1 MKKIYRT
8 FTLAAVIGVILA
20 GCGLFGIQGRAAAAP
35 NDGEQGLAPATRRE
49 LARARMATAR
59 YHNISRAIADGYVD
73 IDVVIPNM
81 GFHYLRPA
89 ILDETF
95 DIEKPELLVY
105 AFVNNDN
112 RPKLVAVEYAVPTS
126 LSETAPEGFTGE
138 GDHWHR
144 QDQFGLWTLHAWL
157 WYPNPDGVF
166 AELNFRVP

>member
-1 MKKIYRT
+1 MKRLYRS

-20 GCGLFGIQGRAAAAP
+20 GCGIFGIDGNAAP
-35 NDGEQGLAPATRRE
+35 AHNDGEQGLLPATRRE
-49 LARARMATAR
+49 IARARMATAR

-105 AFVNNDN
+105 ANIHNDN
-112 RPKLVAVEYAVPTS
+112 RPRLVDVEYAVPTS
-126 LSETAPEGFTGE
+126 LSETPPEGFTGDS
-138 GDHWHR
+138 DHWHR
-144 QDQFGLWTLHAWL
+144 QDQFGLWTLHAWV

>member
-1 MKKIYRT
+1 MKRLHRT
-8 FTLAAVIGVILA
+8 FTLAALIGVILA
-20 GCGLFGIQGRAAAAP
+20 GCGLFGIEGRAAPRP
-35 NDGEQGLAPATRRE
+35 NDGEQGLSPATWRE

-105 AFVNNDN
+105 AFINNDN

-126 LSETAPEGFTGE
+126 LSETAPEGFTGDS
-138 GDHWHR
+138 DHWHR

>member
-1 MKKIYRT
+1 MKRTYRT
-8 FTLAAVIGVILA
+8 FTLAALISVILA
-20 GCGLFGIQGRAAAAP
+20 GCGLFGIEGRAAPRP
-35 NDGEQGLAPATRRE
+35 NGGEEGLSPATWRE

-59 YHNISRAIADGYVD
+59 YQNISRAIADGYVD

-95 DIEKPELLVY
+95 DVEKPELLVY
-105 AFVNNDN
+105 AFINNDN
-112 RPKLVAVEYAVPTS
+112 QPKLVAVEYAVPTS
-126 LSETAPEGFTGE
+126 LSETAPEGFTGQ